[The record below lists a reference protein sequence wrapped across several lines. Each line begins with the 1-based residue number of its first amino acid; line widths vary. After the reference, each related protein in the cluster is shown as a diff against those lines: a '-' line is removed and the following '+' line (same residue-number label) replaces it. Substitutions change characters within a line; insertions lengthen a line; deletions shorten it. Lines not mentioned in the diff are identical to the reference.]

1 MPSHNTAELKL
12 TVPKK
17 MISFMRLLISRGI
30 RLETRPGI
38 SVKEFLKT
46 VLPADENYLENSIQ
60 TIFMNGHA
68 VDDPVQTLITG
79 PCTIALSAAMPG
91 VFGAAFRKK
100 GIYSGMRAG
109 YLQNSSG
116 DENNFNGETVPVT
129 LKCFNQVA
137 EDLGNTLLENGV
149 TMDIKDFENFWK
161 PEKNVLENRALR
173 AEINGSPADDVS
185 EVAGL
190 FEQKTTMVK
199 IRVVAEG

>member
-1 MPSHNTAELKL
+1 MPSHNAAELKL
-12 TVPKK
+12 TVSKD
-17 MISFMRLLISRGI
+17 MQSLMRLLVSRGI
-30 RLETRPGI
+30 RLEARPGI
-38 SVKEFLKT
+38 PVKVFLKER
-46 VLPADENYLENSIQ
+46 LPADENYLENSIQ

-68 VDDPVQTLITG
+68 VDDPAQTLITG

-100 GIYSGMRAG
+100 GIYSTMRAG
-109 YLQNSSG
+109 YPQNSSE
-116 DENNFNGETVPVT
+116 DEENFNGETVPVT

-137 EDLGNTLLENGV
+137 EDLGDALLESGV

-161 PEKNVLENRALR
+161 LEKNVLEKRALR
-173 AEINGSPADDVS
+173 AEINGSQADVS

-190 FEQKTTMVK
+190 FEHKTAMVK